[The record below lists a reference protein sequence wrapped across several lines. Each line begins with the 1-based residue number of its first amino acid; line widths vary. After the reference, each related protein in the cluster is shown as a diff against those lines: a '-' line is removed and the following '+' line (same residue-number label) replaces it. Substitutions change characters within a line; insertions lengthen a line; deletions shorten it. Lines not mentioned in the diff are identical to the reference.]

1 MTTANFYQQAGHELE
16 VLWEKIA
23 NRPELI
29 KNVTKSGESL
39 TFTLTDGTE
48 IELSLA
54 VFWHSIRNVPKLVTG
69 IVGGEDKLT
78 VQFLDGQSTAIA
90 VATSNSGN
98 GLKVAQ
104 KELLNV
110 KANSTVTI
118 PITGKGDYAFPP
130 IEVLKYVAGAAN
142 QSETLCNF
150 VTTDAGKFTSAPFV
164 DFNNGMY
171 LKTSETFKSVVD
183 ADYTGTGCVTVTTID
198 KNKIGT
204 IANVTLS

>member
-54 VFWHSIRNVPKLVTG
+54 VFWNSIRNVPKLVTG

-98 GLKVAQ
+98 GLKVVQ
-104 KELLNV
+104 KALNNV
-110 KANSTVTI
+110 TANSTITI
-118 PITGKGDYAFPP
+118 PVKSRGDYTFPP
-130 IEVLKYVAGAAN
+130 IEVLKHVAGAAN
-142 QSETLCNF
+142 QSETLCSF
-150 VTTDAGKFTSAPFV
+150 VATDAGKFTEAPFV
-164 DFNNGMY
+164 SFNNGMY
-171 LKTSETFKSVVD
+171 LKTSETFTSTVD
-183 ADYTGTGCVTVTTID
+183 PDYTGTGCVTVTTID